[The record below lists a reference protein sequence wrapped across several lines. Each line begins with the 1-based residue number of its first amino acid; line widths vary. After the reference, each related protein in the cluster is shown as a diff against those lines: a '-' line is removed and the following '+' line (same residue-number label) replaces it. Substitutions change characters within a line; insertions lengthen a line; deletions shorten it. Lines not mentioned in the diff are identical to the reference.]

1 MAIDNKTFKNALKLW
16 ASGVAIVTSDS
27 KDGVQGMTAT
37 SFTSVSMDPPQ
48 ILVCLHESATTG
60 EAVLAGKS
68 FAVNLLTANQEIHS
82 NQFAGASSMEERFE
96 ALKWSKG
103 ELGHPIFDEALV
115 SLECTVVQQVKAG
128 THWVVIG
135 EVQKTTIADNN
146 TVDPLLYFNG
156 GYAALKS

>member
-1 MAIDNKTFKNALKLW
+1 MAIDNQTFKNALKRW

-27 KDGVQGMTAT
+27 KDGIQGMTAT

-68 FAVNLLTANQEIHS
+68 FAVNLLTTNQEANS
-82 NQFAGASSMEERFE
+82 NQFAGGSSMEERF
-96 ALKWSKG
+96 AAVKWSKG
-103 ELGHPIFDEALV
+103 KLGNPIFDEALV
-115 SLECTVVQQVKAG
+115 SLECTVVQQIKAG

-135 EVQKTTIADNN
+135 EVQSVNCREGE
-146 TVDPLLYFNG
+146 PLLYYNSA
-156 GYAALKS
+156 YR